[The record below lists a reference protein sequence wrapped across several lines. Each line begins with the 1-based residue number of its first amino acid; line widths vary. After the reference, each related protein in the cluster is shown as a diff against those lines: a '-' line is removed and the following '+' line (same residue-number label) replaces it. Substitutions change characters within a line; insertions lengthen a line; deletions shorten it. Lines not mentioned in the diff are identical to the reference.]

1 MGIRPNWI
9 SKAGGHRLWGLQ
21 HGERFKWSQVRLC
34 RSSFMT
40 GRPGTSPPDRP
51 YQVLSPSEFRA
62 VLDQIEG
69 ANEMLSA
76 CQTEHVQ
83 SPWED
88 AKARREVAANYTK

>member
-1 MGIRPNWI
+1 MEFGPTGFPKLAAIAFGDFR
-9 SKAGGHRLWGLQ
+9 

-40 GRPGTSPPDRP
+40 GRPGTSSPARP

-62 VLDQIEG
+62 VLDQIEE

-76 CQTEHVQ
+76 CQTEQVQ

-88 AKARREVAANYTK
+88 AKGRREVAANYTK